1 MKSHAIHIRVVTYNI
16 HKCRG
21 MDRKTSPERIARI
34 LQGLDADVIG
44 VQEILDVRNGPA
56 KLDQARHLADS
67 LPGYSWCVGENRP
80 LHGGAYGNMTLSRLP
95 IESFHNYD
103 LTHLRREPRGC
114 LRTDLR
120 LDPATTIHAFNLHLG
135 TGFIERRHQVRYL
148 LNILEKQTWTA
159 PRIIFGDFN
168 EWTRGLATRSM
179 ANTFKTFEPRTMLKN
194 ARTYPGF
201 FPILHLDHFYYEST
215 LNLERIHL
223 VRSREA
229 LVASDHLPLV
239 ADFSLASH
247 SHD

>member
-1 MKSHAIHIRVVTYNI
+1 MEVQTYASFVGTYTQDANGLPCRTPAAGMKL
-16 HKCRG
+16 
-21 MDRKTSPERIARI
+21 RKLR
-34 LQGLDADVIG
+34 
-44 VQEILDVRNGPA
+44 
-56 KLDQARHLADS
+56 S
-67 LPGYSWCVGENRP
+67 LVSDLRAPGRYRE
-80 LHGGAYGNMTLSRLP
+80 
-95 IESFHNYD
+95 
-103 LTHLRREPRGC
+103 LRREPRGC
-114 LRTDLR
+114 LR
-120 LDPATTIHAFNLHLG
+120 
-135 TGFIERRHQVRYL
+135 
-148 LNILEKQTWTA
+148 EKQTWTA

-229 LVASDHLPLV
+229 LIASDHLPLV